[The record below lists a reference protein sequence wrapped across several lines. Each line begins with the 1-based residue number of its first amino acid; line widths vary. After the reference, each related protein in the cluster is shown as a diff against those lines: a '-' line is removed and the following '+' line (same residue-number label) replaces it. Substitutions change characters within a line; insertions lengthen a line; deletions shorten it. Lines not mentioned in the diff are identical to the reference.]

1 MLLHVNNLHEKRIK
15 ESQNGRNFAARAICH
30 LHSCYKK
37 IALVFSQSAA
47 LNFFSIL
54 LILIQ
59 WTALKARSDWLLKL
73 RISFDIHLQAT
84 RAGFAPE
91 NIVIVAGIN

>member
-1 MLLHVNNLHEKRIK
+1 M
-15 ESQNGRNFAARAICH
+15 
-30 LHSCYKK
+30 HS
-37 IALVFSQSAA
+37 FSANQPR
-47 LNFFSIL
+47 LIFSCIL
-54 LILIQ
+54 LKKIQ
-59 WTALKARSDWLLKL
+59 WTALKARSDWLIKL